1 MKLLHLDSSIQ
12 GAASASRAISAAV
25 VEHLRAADPSLNITY
40 RDLAASPLPHITL
53 AGLASPDA
61 QQVLKEFLDA
71 DIVVI
76 GAPMYN
82 FGVPSQLKA
91 WIDHIAIAGQTF
103 QYGPEGVVGL
113 AAGKRVVVALSRGG
127 YYGAGSP
134 AAAVEHAE
142 TYLRAVL
149 GFIGITDP
157 QVIAAEGLAM
167 GAEQR
172 EAALAAA
179 LDQAGR
185 LTPAQAA

>member
-103 QYGPEGVVGL
+103 QYGPEGVIGL